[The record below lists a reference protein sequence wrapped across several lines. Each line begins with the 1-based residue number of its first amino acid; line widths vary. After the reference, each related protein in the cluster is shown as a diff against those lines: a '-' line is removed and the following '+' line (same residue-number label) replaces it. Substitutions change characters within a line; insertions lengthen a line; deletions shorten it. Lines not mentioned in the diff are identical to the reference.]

1 MNVNAPARIP
11 APITAKGFR
20 PATPARAVL
29 FDAVGT
35 LIAPHPPVAEV
46 YQAAGRRF
54 GSRLEIDQVR
64 SRFRDAF
71 DRQEQIDAA
80 DERTSEQRERHR
92 WQVIVAE
99 VFCDVDDTCTLFES
113 LWEYFA
119 QAAHWKWFDD
129 VPRIVHRLRGNGL
142 QWGVASNFDARLES
156 ILKGLPPLSSCEH
169 LFVSSRLGC
178 RKPALAFFRAIEH
191 SLGLRP
197 EQMLLVGDDMENDY
211 HGARAAGW
219 QAVLLDR
226 DAAAPADV
234 EHRITSL
241 DELDIASY
249 ST

>member
-1 MNVNAPARIP
+1 
-11 APITAKGFR
+11 
-20 PATPARAVL
+20 VL

-35 LIAPHPPVAEV
+35 LIAPHPSVAEV

-64 SRFRDAF
+64 SRFREAF
-71 DRQEQIDAA
+71 GRQEQLDAA
-80 DERTSEQRERHR
+80 DARTSEERERRR
-92 WQVIVAE
+92 WQTIVAE
-99 VFCDVDDTCTLFES
+99 VFCDVGDARKLFES
-113 LWEYFA
+113 LWDHFA

-129 VPRIVHRLRGNGL
+129 VPRVVQRLRDCGVR
-142 QWGVASNFDARLES
+142 WGVASNFDARLAT
-156 ILKGLPPLSSCEH
+156 IINGLSPLSSCEH

-178 RKPALAFFRAIEH
+178 RKPSVAFFQAIER
-191 SLGLRP
+191 SLGLPP
-197 EQMLLVGDDMENDY
+197 EQLLLVGDDLENDY

-241 DELDIASY
+241 AELDIASY